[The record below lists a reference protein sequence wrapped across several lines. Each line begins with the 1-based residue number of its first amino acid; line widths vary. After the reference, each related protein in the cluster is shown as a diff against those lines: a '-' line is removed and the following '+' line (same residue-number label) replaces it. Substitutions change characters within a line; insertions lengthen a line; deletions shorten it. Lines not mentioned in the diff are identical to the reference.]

1 MTEFLKG
8 RYKETKESYYYIE
21 DEWDSG
27 YVENSTRIVESSEVL
42 DIQDCTLGG
51 IVYGSG
57 VSVEGNIITVTL
69 EEEKLTSYDRNIADV
84 SYGYGGT
91 TGRIW
96 VYAKKKS
103 TS

>member
-1 MTEFLKG
+1 MTSFLKG
-8 RYKETKESYYYIE
+8 RYKETKEQVYYIE

-42 DIQDCTLGG
+42 DTQDCTLGG

-57 VSVEGNIITVTL
+57 VSVEGNIITVTK
-69 EEEKLTSYDRNIADV
+69 EEEKLDTTYKNIADV
-84 SYGYGGT
+84 SYGYGDT
-91 TGRIW
+91 TGRVW